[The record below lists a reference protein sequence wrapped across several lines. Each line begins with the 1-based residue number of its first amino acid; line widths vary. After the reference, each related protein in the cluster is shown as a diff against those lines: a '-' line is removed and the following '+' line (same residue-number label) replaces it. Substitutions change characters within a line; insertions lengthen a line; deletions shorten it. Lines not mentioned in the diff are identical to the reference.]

1 MFVTNKALKK
11 MIKSALLKEVSYT
24 EPFSGTVA
32 YFIVNFLAADRLRKL
47 INPDMHSKT
56 PFNPMIG
63 FEINKFDFKKTYSEN
78 IRTNKPSTLPLT
90 NDEIQNASNTQ
101 FVEMFEN
108 HSRSLKN
115 AFEWIAKRYESMSSD
130 QGGIV
135 SQFGKGSVKK
145 MFDQWTGVLRIR
157 ISPVYNGIS
166 ELIGANFN
174 SETGEI
180 EFLFDIDANFM
191 NKNLQSAYSEYETLL
206 SSIKH
211 IAVHEL
217 VHARQSETDFK
228 RPETA
233 TQEDRIPNFFDHNYF
248 AYKNIDPLDFP
259 QISALQDIIKTIVV
273 KHLEKIP
280 LVSRIAAFEDLKRKI
295 NNSSIGSR
303 IQNLFDCSKVLA
315 QLFSPEEVEA
325 YVRGYR
331 AEVKKNLYNRGIT
344 KNTSGPVAFY
354 QEVENG
360 VREIVKNRFKNI
372 VSRYMSTAGF
382 HHHPEIPPVSFNLY
396 EADMIE
402 GYMKVYKRI
411 FG

>member
-1 MFVTNKALKK
+1 MFITNKALKK
-11 MIKSALLKEVSYT
+11 MINRALLKEVAYT
-24 EPFSGTVA
+24 EPFSGTIA

-47 INPDMHSKT
+47 INPDMHDKT
-56 PFNPMIG
+56 PYNPMIG

-135 SQFGKGSVKK
+135 SQFGKSSVKK

-166 ELIGANFN
+166 DLIGANFN

-180 EFLFDIDANFM
+180 EFIFDIDENFM
-191 NKNLQSAYSEYETLL
+191 NKNLQTAYNEYETLL

-217 VHARQSETDFK
+217 VHSRQSETDFK
-228 RPETA
+228 RPEAA
-233 TQEDRIPNFFDHNYF
+233 TEEDRIPNVFAHNY
-248 AYKNIDPLDFP
+248 YGYRNIDSLDFP
-259 QISALQDIIKTIVV
+259 RISALQDVIKTIIV
-273 KHLEKIP
+273 KHLEKLP
-280 LVSRIAAFEDLKRKI
+280 LASRISAFEDLKRKI
-295 NNSSIGSR
+295 NNSRVGSR
-303 IQNLFDCSKVLA
+303 IQNLYDCSKVLA

-331 AEVKKNLYNRGIT
+331 SEVKKNLYNRGIT
-344 KNTSGPVAFY
+344 KNTSGPEAFY
-354 QEVENG
+354 QEVEDG

-372 VSRYMSTAGF
+372 VSRFMSTAGF
-382 HHHPEIPPVSFNLY
+382 HHHPEIPQVDFRLY